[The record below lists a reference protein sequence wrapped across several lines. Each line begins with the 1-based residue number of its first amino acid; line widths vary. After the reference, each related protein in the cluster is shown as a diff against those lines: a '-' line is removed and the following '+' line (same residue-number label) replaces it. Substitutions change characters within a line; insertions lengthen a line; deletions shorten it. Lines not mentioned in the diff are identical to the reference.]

1 MTTRP
6 PAPAGLEPPNRT
18 APPPSASARADATAY
33 DRYLAGMDASMR
45 QKVALTAAHLLAA
58 GDLADMGMGS
68 GSGSFALASLYPELD
83 VVGVDLDPRMV
94 ALARDRYRLPNLR
107 FVVGDVAAPCFPRST
122 LEAILDSSVL
132 HHVTSFNDYDRAAA
146 LRALAVQAEQL
157 AEHGAL
163 VVRDFLDPGPGD
175 VWLDLPDDDGGEGVD
190 AVAAAG
196 RPADPRACST
206 AALFERFA
214 AEFRALRPAAH
225 RGFPMTRVV
234 PRPGDPAL
242 PAGWRRYGCALVHA
256 VEFVLRKD
264 YRADWEAEVREE
276 YTFATQPELEATF
289 AALGLRVLA
298 STPIRNPWILA
309 NRFVGR
315 FVLRDVATGEP
326 RDWPATNYVI
336 VGQRV
341 GPGRAVRFSETPAT
355 DADRAGASRSLELT
369 HWRRLDPEPGRAV
382 VYDLA
387 RRAGLSVDVIPW
399 YRAPGG
405 ALRVLARHAHPRPI
419 LASARAARAALD
431 GATSAGWVVE
441 PLTVRQ
447 GDKPLAQ
454 TVEELLET
462 FYVAGA
468 DAIVAFSPGATYY
481 PSPGGVQEEVRSVFV
496 EVAPSAAEVQVP
508 ASGAFTSAGTLRA
521 IEARQLLRAAQ
532 VGGLPDARLELN
544 VYDLLL
550 RHGVAPGAWIGAD
563 LTVPDGRPPTA
574 PTSLA
579 ALSARPHR
587 RLFRRAAPSD
597 SAGFLDLVVSDF
609 SEHAA
614 GDDAPLATRRIPYV
628 VPARLSPLTVVVAC
642 LRRAGDTVWIALDD
656 DDLPAAQCFEGHSEL
671 LVAPAWRLPRDVTRL
686 RDAEAFVRDRL
697 ARELGVTGGPLIEL
711 GGRYHPSP
719 GVTPEVAHP
728 FALAVD
734 AEVPAAREVKW
745 VPLSDAVTGRA
756 ALRDG
761 HLRVIALRAAH
772 ALRLLDD
779 PMT

>member
-1 MTTRP
+1 MTAR
-6 PAPAGLEPPNRT
+6 PAPAADPT
-18 APPPSASARADATAY
+18 PSSARTDASAY

-68 GSGSFALASLYPELD
+68 GSGSFALASLYPDLA
-83 VVGVDLDPRMV
+83 VVGVDLDPQMV
-94 ALARDRYRLPNLR
+94 ALASARYQLPNLR
-107 FVVGDVAAPCFPRST
+107 FVVGDVAARCFTPGT

-132 HHVTSFNDYDRAAA
+132 HHVTSFNGYDRAAA

-157 AEHGAL
+157 ADHGTL
-163 VVRDFLDPGPGD
+163 VVRDFLDPGPGA
-175 VWLDLPDDDGGEGVD
+175 VWLDLPDDDGDEGV
-190 AVAAAG
+190 ASVAAAC
-196 RPADPRACST
+196 RPADPRACTT

-214 AEFRALRPAAH
+214 TEFRSLRPPAE
-225 RGFPMTRVV
+225 RGFPMSHVT
-234 PRPGDPAL
+234 PARSEPPL
-242 PAGWRRYGCALVHA
+242 PAGWRRYACDLVHA

-264 YRADWEAEVREE
+264 YRADWEAEVQEE
-276 YTFATQPELEATF
+276 YTFATQAELEAGF
-289 AALGLRVLA
+289 AAMGLRVLA
-298 STPIRNPWILA
+298 STPIRNPWIVD

-315 FVLRDVATGEP
+315 FALRDAATGEP

-341 GPGRAVRFSETPAT
+341 PAGRAVRFSEAPAT
-355 DADRAGASRSLELT
+355 EALAPGAAAGGTRSLELT
-369 HWRRLDPEPGRAV
+369 HWRRLDPDPGRAA

-387 RRAGLSVDVIPW
+387 RRPGLSVDVIPW
-399 YRAPGG
+399 YRAADG

-419 LASARAARAALD
+419 LTAARAARAALD

-462 FYVAGA
+462 FYAAGA
-468 DAIVAFSPGATYY
+468 DAIVAFSPGASYY

-496 EVAPSAAEVQVP
+496 EVAPSAVEEQLSVAGGFST
-508 ASGAFTSAGTLRA
+508 AGALRA

-550 RHGVAPGAWIGAD
+550 RHGVPPGAWIGGAV
-563 LTVPDGRPPTA
+563 TVPSGAPPAA
-574 PTSLA
+574 PTTLA
-579 ALSARPHR
+579 ALAARPHR
-587 RLFRRAAPSD
+587 RRFRRAGAAD
-597 SAGFLDLVVSDF
+597 SGGFLDLLVSDF

-614 GDDAPLATRRIPYV
+614 GDATPLATRRISYV
-628 VPARLSPLTVVVAC
+628 VPARLSTLTAVVAC
-642 LRRAGDTVWIALDD
+642 LRRAGDTVWIAVDD

-686 RDAEAFVRDRL
+686 RDAEAFVRARL
-697 ARELGVTGGPLIEL
+697 ARELGVTGGPLVEL

-728 FALAVD
+728 FALAVH
-734 AEVPAAREVKW
+734 AEVPAARALTW
-745 VPLSDAVTGRA
+745 VPLADAVAARG

-772 ALRLLDD
+772 ALGHL
-779 PMT
+779 